1 MDNQF
6 NKLIEG
12 DQMRKFSDYFQY
24 ITTIGQGAFGVVV
37 KAVNLTTQQ
46 EVAIKIIKK
55 KLVNRY
61 DQLKQESTILASLR
75 HQNIVKFIDVKET
88 DTRILIIMELIEGG
102 SLEDLMEKLHK
113 NNQWF
118 TEEQCKTIIRNILL
132 ALSYMH
138 KNNVVH
144 RDLKPENILVN
155 EDLSCVKLSDFGL
168 SSVQNQLMTKQCGTL
183 IFMAPELLMNK
194 IYSKNVDIWGV
205 GVIMFMLLNKGQHPY
220 YKQGDSLEQILEK
233 TKLMHDQS
241 SLTQLQYSLFK
252 KLTELDQTKRYRADQ
267 GLLHPWLNEQSDVE
281 VPQTMEEIF
290 NTWIQQQKL
299 LNLIKS
305 VMCLSKFG
313 YMKKLENRE
322 IYNQFS
328 EQKCK
333 LKEDKN
339 KKEGKLTIN
348 KEFYDELFE
357 DYQKTLTEQQR
368 RLVLQTQKVES
379 EKQIKQQPQSHQL
392 STVQAKLQFII
403 RARMPSNSS
412 KNIEEEIKD
421 LENEEV
427 KLELNESQID
437 MLPQDNELQNDTN
450 GFEKSDHNLSLQINP
465 ITKSPKKKKKSPLKT
480 QTKINIQKN
489 ESVNNS
495 QQGIKEKSTNYQI
508 PSPTK
513 IINNSTIN
521 NNNTT
526 KYQIKLKPL
535 QTQIEPPKEIITNN
549 TILNQNP
556 PNYEPNFRSAIR
568 PVRQP
573 HIPRLSRLSVDRDQI
588 QPAVLDLSNMALG
601 GFSPVHSNQFL
612 FPSKIPYYCPQKR
625 VYQNEF
631 HPSKVLT
638 NLASKKSNDHYNFIN
653 GGPK

>member
-1 MDNQF
+1 MEDQLK
-6 NKLIEG
+6 KLIEG
-12 DQMRKFSDYFQY
+12 DEMRKFSDYFQY
-24 ITTIGQGAFGVVV
+24 KETIGQGAFGIVV

-61 DQLKQESTILASLR
+61 DQLKQESSILASLR
-75 HQNIVKFIDVKET
+75 HENIVKFIDVKET
-88 DTRILIIMELIEGG
+88 DTRILIIMELIQGG
-102 SLEDLMEKLHK
+102 SLEDLMQKLHK
-113 NNQWF
+113 NGKWF
-118 TEEQCKTIIRNILL
+118 TEEQCKTIIRNILQAL
-132 ALSYMH
+132 AYMH

-155 EDLSCVKLSDFGL
+155 EDLNCVKLSDFGL

-205 GVIMFMLLNKGQHPY
+205 GVIMFMLLNNGQHPY
-220 YKQGDSLEQILEK
+220 YNQGDTLEQILQK
-233 TKLMHDQS
+233 TKVMHEQGN
-241 SLTQLQYSLFK
+241 LTQLQYSLFK

-267 GLLHPWLNEQSDVE
+267 GLLHPWLNDQNDVE

-290 NTWIQQQKL
+290 HTWIQQQKL

-305 VMCLSKFG
+305 VMFLSKLG

-322 IYNQFS
+322 ICNKYS
-328 EQKCK
+328 EQKSK

-357 DYQKTLTEQQR
+357 DYQKTLTEQQK
-368 RLVLQTQKVES
+368 RLVQITHKIES
-379 EKQIKQQPQSHQL
+379 EKQIKQQVQSQQL

-403 RARMPSNSS
+403 RTRKPSTSS
-412 KNIEEEIKD
+412 KNMEEPINDFDNEEIK
-421 LENEEV
+421 LEM
-427 KLELNESQID
+427 NESQTD
-437 MLPQDNELQNDTN
+437 MIQQDNELQNDQSV
-450 GFEKSDHNLSLQINP
+450 FEKSDQNISMKISTN
-465 ITKSPKKKKKSPLKT
+465 IKSPKKKRKSPLKT
-480 QTKINIQKN
+480 QTKLYIQKN
-489 ESVNNS
+489 DSLNNS
-495 QQGIKEKSTNYQI
+495 QQGIKEKPSNSQV

-513 IINNSTIN
+513 LINNSVVN
-521 NNNTT
+521 SNNTT
-526 KYQIKLKPL
+526 KHQIKLKPL
-535 QTQIEPPKEIITNN
+535 QNSTDPQKEIITNN
-549 TILNQNP
+549 TILNQNQIS
-556 PNYEPNFRSAIR
+556 YEPNFRSVIR
-568 PVRQP
+568 PIRQT
-573 HIPRLSRLSVDRDQI
+573 HVPRLSRLSVDRDQV
-588 QPAVLDLSNMALG
+588 QPTVLDLSSMAMG

-612 FPSKIPYYCPQKR
+612 FPTKIQNYCTQKR
-625 VYQNEF
+625 AYQNEF

-638 NLASKKSNDHYNFIN
+638 SLASKKSNDHYNFIN

>member
-1 MDNQF
+1 MDDQF
-6 NKLIEG
+6 NKIIEG
-12 DQMRKFSDYFQY
+12 DEMRKFSDYFQY
-24 ITTIGQGAFGVVV
+24 ISTIGQGAFGVVV
-37 KAVNLTTQQ
+37 RAINLTTHQ

-75 HQNIVKFIDVKET
+75 HENIVKFIDVKET
-88 DTRILIIMELIEGG
+88 DTRILIVMELIQGG
-102 SLEDLMEKLHK
+102 SLEDLMHKLHK
-113 NNQWF
+113 NNSWF
-118 TEEQCKTIIRNILL
+118 TEEQCKTIIRNILTAL
-132 ALSYMH
+132 AYMH

-183 IFMAPELLMNK
+183 IYMAPELLMNK

-205 GVIMFMLLNKGQHPY
+205 GVIMYMLLNNGQHPY
-220 YKQGDSLEQILEK
+220 YKSGDSLDQILQM

-241 SLTQLQYSLFK
+241 TLTQLQYSLFK

-267 GLLHPWLNEQSDVE
+267 GLLHPWLNEQGDAE

-290 NTWIQQQKL
+290 HTWIQQQNL

-305 VMCLSKFG
+305 IMFLSKLG

-322 IYNQFS
+322 IYNRIS
-328 EQKCK
+328 EQQCK

-339 KKEGKLTIN
+339 KKEGKVTIN

-357 DYQKTLTEQQR
+357 DYQKTLTEQQK

-379 EKQIKQQPQSHQL
+379 EKQIKQQPQSQQL
-392 STVQAKLQFII
+392 STVQAKLQLII
-403 RARMPSNSS
+403 RARKPSNSF
-412 KNIEEEIKD
+412 KNVEEAINDDVENEEIK
-421 LENEEV
+421 LEI
-427 KLELNESQID
+427 NESQPD
-437 MLPQDNELQNDTN
+437 MLGPDNEMQNDVS
-450 GFEKSDHNLSLQINP
+450 EKSDHNLSMQINP

-480 QTKINIQKN
+480 QTKLFIQKN
-489 ESVNNS
+489 ESLNNS
-495 QQGIKEKSTNYQI
+495 QQGIKEKPTNSQV

-513 IINNSTIN
+513 LINNSVIN
-521 NNNTT
+521 SNTTT

-535 QTQIEPPKEIITNN
+535 QTQIDPPKEIITNN
-549 TILNQNP
+549 TILNQNL

-568 PVRQP
+568 PARQA
-573 HIPRLSRLSVDRDQI
+573 HVPRLSRLSVDRDQV
-588 QPAVLDLSNMALG
+588 QPVVLDLSSMAMG

-612 FPSKIPYYCPQKR
+612 FPTKIPNYCPQKR

-638 NLASKKSNDHYNFIN
+638 SLASKKSNDHYNFIN

>member
-1 MDNQF
+1 MDDDQLQ
-6 NKLIEG
+6 KLIEG
-12 DQMRKFSDYFQY
+12 DEMRKFTDYFSY
-24 ITTIGQGAFGVVV
+24 KATIGQGAFGIVVS
-37 KAVNLTTQQ
+37 AVNLTTQQ
-46 EVAIKIIKK
+46 EVAIKK

-75 HQNIVKFIDVKET
+75 HENIVKFIDVKET
-88 DTRILIIMELIEGG
+88 DTRILIIMELIQGG
-102 SLEDLMEKLHK
+102 SLEDLMQKLQK
-113 NNQWF
+113 SNNWF
-118 TEEQCKTIIRNILL
+118 TEDQCKAIIRNILQAL
-132 ALSYMH
+132 AYMH

-205 GVIMFMLLNKGQHPY
+205 GVIMFMLLNYGQHPY
-220 YKQGDSLEQILEK
+220 YKQGDSLEQILQK
-233 TKLMHDQS
+233 TKTMHEQGR
-241 SLTQLQYSLFK
+241 LTQLQYSLFK

-267 GLLHPWLNEQSDVE
+267 GLLHPWLNEQIDVE
-281 VPQTMEEIF
+281 IPQTMEEIF
-290 NTWIQQQKL
+290 HTWIQQQKL

-305 VMCLSKFG
+305 VMCLSKMG

-322 IYNQFS
+322 ICNRFS
-328 EQKCK
+328 EQKNK

-357 DYQKTLTEQQR
+357 DYQKTLTEHQR

-379 EKQIKQQPQSHQL
+379 EKQIKQQVQSQAL

-403 RARMPSNSS
+403 RARKPTSS
-412 KNIEEEIKD
+412 QKNVDEPVHDID
-421 LENEEV
+421 NEV
-427 KLELNESQID
+427 KLEQNESQPD
-437 MLPQDNELQNDTN
+437 MLQLDNELQNDTSA
-450 GFEKSDHNLSLQINP
+450 FEKSYHDMSMQINP
-465 ITKSPKKKKKSPLKT
+465 IVKSPKKKRKSPLKT
-480 QTKINIQKN
+480 QTKLYIQKN
-489 ESVNNS
+489 ESINNS
-495 QQGIKEKSTNYQI
+495 QQGIKEKPSNSQV

-513 IINNSTIN
+513 LINTSVINS
-521 NNNTT
+521 NNTT
-526 KYQIKLKPL
+526 KHQIRLKPL
-535 QTQIEPPKEIITNN
+535 QTQIEPPKEIIANN
-549 TILNQNP
+549 TILNQYP
-556 PNYEPNFRSAIR
+556 TNYEPNFRSAIR
-568 PVRQP
+568 PIRQS
-573 HIPRLSRLSVDRDQI
+573 HVPRLSRLSVDRDQV
-588 QPAVLDLSNMALG
+588 QPAVLDLSSMAMG

-612 FPSKIPYYCPQKR
+612 FPSKIPSYCPQKR

-631 HPSKVLT
+631 HPSKVLQS
-638 NLASKKSNDHYNFIN
+638 LASKKSNDHYNFIN